1 MVIYSEQIDHQ
12 GHLIVFWSHF
22 IQFSTQVTVILLTN
36 TPIILKLDTKYFSWH
51 QSSRHR
57 SIVFN
62 LQLPESRENFI

>member
-36 TPIILKLDTKYFSWH
+36 TPIILKLDTKYFS
-51 QSSRHR
+51 
-57 SIVFN
+57 
-62 LQLPESRENFI
+62 